1 MASSESLEYKYD
13 LCICLNTLAHPEKVV
28 PQNPWHSWH
37 IVPRLLSSSGKSANE
52 CVLERSAGRS
62 DSSPTGFD
70 TNDGYTTASSPAN
83 STIIREKQG
92 DQWRG
97 KAKKWENWNIL
108 KPSCS
113 TCWPNSESDN
123 KLEEWQ
129 PPCRSTTSMNWNL
142 SQTFLS
148 RCLQIQVN
156 KVLYNYNLSNWWVVA
171 WHGSS
176 CLNYPKP
183 LPLSTCPAT
192 NGASSSWNRWIG
204 RWGCSRT
211 DTSRLSSSLTTST
224 SCTSCLRVFHRFF
237 YRLWT
242 RWTSEQKVWKSLLH
256 MLLLHMELITNI
268 HASTNYELWTSVNSI
283 EKLQLFKSWHQ
294 RKRPWRLHQYQQ
306 TWRICNL
313 ILGPGM
319 SGRDPVSRHTRI
331 SVQSNP
337 IILSVRPCNFQ

>member
-237 YRLWT
+237 LSTVDQMDQWAKSLEITSPHVALAHGVNHKYTCIYKLWT
-242 RWTSEQKVWKSLLH
+242 VNICEQHWEAAAIQVLAPAKAALAA
-256 MLLLHMELITNI
+256 
-268 HASTNYELWTSVNSI
+268 ASIPADVTY
-283 EKLQLFKSWHQ
+283 LQSHPGSRNVRERSCLKTHQ
-294 RKRPWRLHQYQQ
+294 DQCPKQSDNP
-306 TWRICNL
+306 
-313 ILGPGM
+313 LGAA
-319 SGRDPVSRHTRI
+319 
-331 SVQSNP
+331 
-337 IILSVRPCNFQ
+337 L

>member
-1 MASSESLEYKYD
+1 MALPADSMLGNSKSLQMANTAVMASSESLEYKYD

-171 WHGSS
+171 WKF
-176 CLNYPKP
+176 LPK
-183 LPLSTCPAT
+183 LS
-192 NGASSSWNRWIG
+192 
-204 RWGCSRT
+204 
-211 DTSRLSSSLTTST
+211 
-224 SCTSCLRVFHRFF
+224 
-237 YRLWT
+237 
-242 RWTSEQKVWKSLLH
+242 
-256 MLLLHMELITNI
+256 
-268 HASTNYELWTSVNSI
+268 
-283 EKLQLFKSWHQ
+283 
-294 RKRPWRLHQYQQ
+294 
-306 TWRICNL
+306 
-313 ILGPGM
+313 
-319 SGRDPVSRHTRI
+319 
-331 SVQSNP
+331 
-337 IILSVRPCNFQ
+337 